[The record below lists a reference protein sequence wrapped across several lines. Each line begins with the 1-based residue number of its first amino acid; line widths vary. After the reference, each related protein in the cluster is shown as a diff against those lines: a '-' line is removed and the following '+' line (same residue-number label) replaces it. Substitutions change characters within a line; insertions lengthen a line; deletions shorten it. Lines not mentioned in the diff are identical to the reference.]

1 MRWRHDPMEEPAN
14 TAERSEQKQ
23 NQSKTDNIRIP
34 NNIFHIHS
42 SANKYFHTLKHSEI
56 NSSVD
61 LNNFYVYIPIW
72 FGILQYEGS
81 PKTLFKFHIIVT
93 MRRKLPVYSFVQ
105 RLAQAKGQKSVPNV
119 WSNNWNDNKL
129 YYVCTYMTSLGVVS
143 FRATILK
150 QCVIR
155 AESLTVRALRAFG
168 KVIYIKLYFFICTV
182 AKIGWFS
189 W

>member
-1 MRWRHDPMEEPAN
+1 MEEPAN

-34 NNIFHIHS
+34 NNIFRINS

-72 FGILQYEGS
+72 FDILQYEGS
-81 PKTLFKFHIIVT
+81 LKTLFKFHIIVT

-119 WSNNWNDNKL
+119 WSNNWNDNK
-129 YYVCTYMTSLGVVS
+129 
-143 FRATILK
+143 
-150 QCVIR
+150 Q
-155 AESLTVRALRAFG
+155 
-168 KVIYIKLYFFICTV
+168 
-182 AKIGWFS
+182 
-189 W
+189 